1 MLLTWSKD
9 HVALSMGACHCKSEP
24 SLVCSSWI
32 FCRWRYDVFSLSRDL
47 TWSPHWA
54 CIQIY
59 GWELLGLCHWTDKS
73 CPCDHK
79 HCGGGNIMLF
89 NLSCNFSWTH
99 VERIIWIHGSKPVT
113 LSHHLTTFGS
123 HWSIANGNKYSIWRV
138 TLQNHVIEGSSN
150 FMSESSSWYVTT
162 LSSLV
167 KIGIK
172 VVQIQCF

>member
-1 MLLTWSKD
+1 MLTWWKG

-32 FCRWRYDVFSLSRDL
+32 FCRWRYDVFNLSRDL
-47 TWSPHWA
+47 TWSLHWA
-54 CIQIY
+54 CEQ
-59 GWELLGLCHWTDKS
+59 
-73 CPCDHK
+73 
-79 HCGGGNIMLF
+79 CGGGNIMLF
-89 NLSCNFSWTH
+89 NLSCDFSWTH
-99 VERIIWIHGSKPVT
+99 VERIVWIHGSKPVT
-113 LSHHLTTFGS
+113 LYHHLTTFGS

-162 LSSLV
+162 LPSLV